1 MKTILTATLV
11 LGGLGFIFGLVLGY
25 ASEKFAVKIDPKIE
39 KVFEALPGANCG
51 VCGFTGCM
59 ELARAIVEGKA
70 KASTC
75 LLIKKKQKQ
84 IDQISSILD
93 NK

>member
-1 MKTILTATLV
+1 ML

-25 ASEKFAVKIDPKIE
+25 ASKKFAVKIDPKIE
-39 KVFEALPGANCG
+39 EVLKVLPGANCSA
-51 VCGFTGCM
+51 CGFTSCM
-59 ELARAIVEGKA
+59 ELARAIVEEKA
-70 KASTC
+70 KASAC

-84 IDQISSILD
+84 IDQISKILG

>member
-1 MKTILTATLV
+1 MQTILAATLL
-11 LGGLGFIFGLVLGY
+11 LGGLGFAFGLVLGY
-25 ASEKFAVKIDPKIE
+25 AAEKFAIKIDPKIE

-51 VCGFTGCM
+51 ACGFTSCM

-70 KASTC
+70 KASAC

-84 IDQISSILD
+84 IDQISRILG
-93 NK
+93 NE